1 MANEVVIV
9 VKGDDRVDLKPIEQ
23 KTDSF
28 LDGVKRKSA
37 EATAETERLRKK
49 LIETGDETLFKD
61 LTKAEANVRR
71 WKKLHEDALT
81 SLSKKTEDEGEEA
94 GAGWGLRFIAKVG
107 PVMANAPISP
117 HLIGAAASAAP
128 AIASLMSAAVTGGV
142 AAAPIGAGIAIAFR
156 DPKVKAEA
164 RALGISAMDVLTRAS
179 GSFIEETRQGIGIFR
194 SGIES
199 SEQRLESIFDKA
211 SKFVVPIADAFSEGS
226 QEFLESVDVVVGNA
240 GPVIEVFRDHIPK
253 ALDSTGEALETL
265 SKNAE
270 FNADTLSAA
279 LTSVEFSIEHAANG
293 INLLSEV
300 GKISAVGALIDMTDG
315 FRGTDDAATGAAHAY
330 KDAAMELK
338 AYSDE
343 VKAQTDPAFA
353 LIKAQQGLKESQ
365 NEYNEAV
372 KEHGRNSPEARAAL
386 LDLAEASIELSSAV
400 AGAEGTFNGKL
411 SPALRATL
419 RAAGLTEKE
428 IRELEK
434 QFGQARKAGDQFAK
448 TYTANVVVRY
458 REVGRAVPIYGEYQS
473 GIGGR
478 AHGGIQGAQNGQ
490 MSSGLTMVGE
500 HGREL
505 LDLPPGT
512 QVHSNPDTERLLGG
526 MGGRTVLEVRVIPGA
541 DDVMNVLAQN
551 LQFRVRTEAGGD
563 AQAYWGG

>member
-1 MANEVVIV
+1 MPTGNEVVIV
-9 VKGDDRVDLKPIEQ
+9 VREDDKVNFKPIEQ

-28 LDGVKRKSA
+28 LSGLKQKFKHR
-37 EATAETERLRKK
+37 
-49 LIETGDETLFKD
+49 GDEG
-61 LTKAEANVRR
+61 AENFSIGFATRIGP
-71 WKKLHEDALT
+71 LL
-81 SLSKKTEDEGEEA
+81 
-94 GAGWGLRFIAKVG
+94 AK
-107 PVMANAPISP
+107 APIGP
-117 HLIGAAASAAP
+117 HLLAGVAAAAP
-128 AIASLMSAAVTGGV
+128 AAASLMSAAITGGV
-142 AAAPIGAGIAIAFR
+142 AAAPIGAGIALSFR
-156 DPKVKAEA
+156 DPRVKAEA
-164 RALGISAMDVLTRAS
+164 NALGRSALDVLTRAS

-199 SEQRLESIFDKA
+199 QEQRLESIFNKA
-211 SKFVVPIADAFSEGS
+211 SQFVVPIADAFSEGA

-240 GPVIEVFRDHIPK
+240 GPVIEVFQDHIPR
-253 ALDSTGEALETL
+253 AMDSAGEALETF

-279 LTSVEFSIEHAANG
+279 LSTIEFSIEHTANAV
-293 INLLSEV
+293 NLLSEV
-300 GKISAVGALIDMTDG
+300 GKVSFLGAIIDMTDG
-315 FRGTDDAATGAAHAY
+315 FRDNAGAADDAASSY
-330 KDAAMELK
+330 KDAAQELQD
-338 AYSDE
+338 YVDV

-353 LIKAQQGLKESQ
+353 LIKAQRELKESQ
-365 NEYNEAV
+365 DAYNEAV
-372 KEHGRNSPEARAAL
+372 KEHGRNSPEAREAL
-386 LDLAEASIELSSAV
+386 LAMAQASVELSGAVAEAQ
-400 AGAEGTFNGKL
+400 GTFDGKL
-411 SPALRATL
+411 SPAMRATL
-419 RAAGLTEKE
+419 RAANLTEAE
-428 IRELEK
+428 INALEK
-434 QFGQARKAGDQFAK
+434 EFGQARRAGDQFAK